1 MEEGV
6 KNKRKSTPRTITLK
20 KEGQGAKG
28 FYAIFEITFD
38 NAEKGD
44 YFAKT
49 NPQTDFKEGVEI
61 EYQIEKKVN
70 GNFTNYVITLPYAGK
85 GGKGFNPAASNKQTA
100 LLCAVHLCCSDK
112 IEKAKIYETA
122 NNFLKYLNGETGNEP
137 KTPAQ

>member
-49 NPQTDFKEGVEI
+49 NPQTEFKEGVEI

-70 GNFTNYVITLPYAGK
+70 GNFTNYVVTLPYS
-85 GGKGFNPAASNKQTA
+85 GGSKKAYSPEASNRQCSLTNA
-100 LLCAVHLCCSDK
+100 VNLCIAGK
-112 IEKAKIYETA
+112 IEKEKIYETA
-122 NNFLKYLNGETGNEP
+122 SKFMKYLNGESAEP
-137 KTPAQ
+137 KTTAQ